1 MASDDSA
8 EHQFVQWAKQAAAPI
23 CTLDPTALD
32 TSNLQLL
39 QQAVGDARVVV
50 LSEAFHNCKEFIYL
64 HHRVIGSLLRRW
76 ASKEVRRCAGCKGDG
91 SEALLCK
98 LCPDRG
104 PAIAV
109 AVALVL
115 GQLALALRSAK
126 HTAADGAQPES
137 TPKELQSSSKSLT
150 EIRCQLPGVSHVG
163 QENSDTVMPSLND
176 LHNRTVTQT
185 CHLYWIGSDII
196 SWRCGSS
203 SWRCGS
209 SSCSKGTAGECN
221 WRSNQRCATNTMLA
235 TC

>member
-1 MASDDSA
+1 MHYDIRRLCGTPVRTVGQTS
-8 EHQFVQWAKQAAAPI
+8 
-23 CTLDPTALD
+23 CC
-32 TSNLQLL
+32 SNLHSGPHRAGHLKSTVL
-39 QQAVGDARVVV
+39 WQALGDARVVV

-104 PAIAV
+104 PTIAV

-115 GQLALALRSAK
+115 GQLALALRSSK

-163 QENSDTVMPSLND
+163 QENNDTWFAERAAELALSL
-176 LHNRTVTQT
+176 
-185 CHLYWIGSDII
+185 
-196 SWRCGSS
+196 
-203 SWRCGS
+203 
-209 SSCSKGTAGECN
+209 SKGASTTHRPFDTPTDCVLFAIAE
-221 WRSNQRCATNTMLA
+221 WH
-235 TC
+235 